1 MPRRLTQEEFIR
13 RAREKHGDKYDY
25 SKVRYVNASTP
36 VTIVCPIHGDFE
48 QIPDSHLQ
56 GKGCRRCGVEK
67 AHQLKPFEW
76 FLKRAREVHG
86 DKYDYSQVKWGKVMD
101 KITIICPE
109 HGPFEQT
116 ANGHLNSRQGC
127 PKCGLKK
134 LGANKRHSLEEFLR
148 LAKEKH
154 GDKYDYS
161 QVTKYVNGSTPV
173 TIICKTCG
181 QPFEQKP
188 KMHIKGHGCTHC
200 ANNKPIGTEEF
211 IRRAKDVWGD
221 RYTYEK
227 TVYTSNKEKVIVTC
241 QIHGDFQTTAYD
253 FLKGHGCPDCGMDAV
268 KQKRRKPQDDF
279 IAQCK
284 SVHGDRYDYS
294 QAVYRG
300 KRQKV
305 TIICRKHGPFEQWPD
320 GHLLGQGCPTC
331 KIEEAAIRNAK
342 GTEKFVEEAR
352 KVHGNKYDYSQVV
365 YVNNKTN
372 VTVICP
378 DHGPFEVAPQDH
390 LQGMNGCP
398 KCCTSKG
405 EKRILV
411 WLEAHNIPYLW
422 HKSIRSPLAIGKRKK
437 FIPDFQLPT
446 KDGMF
451 IEYNGEQHY
460 RPKELWGGEK
470 QLRKQQKRDAALRE
484 YCRQEEIR
492 LLEIPYTDF
501 DRIEEILE
509 RELKA

>member
-25 SKVRYVNASTP
+25 SKVRYVNANTP

-56 GKGCRRCGVEK
+56 GKGCRYCGIKAAHPIMSVE
-67 AHQLKPFEW
+67 EMVRRS
-76 FLKRAREVHG
+76 RAVHG
-86 DKYDYSQVKWGKVMD
+86 DKYDYSQVKIKTVSD
-101 KITIICPE
+101 PVTIICPE
-109 HGPFEQT
+109 HGPFKQ
-116 ANGHLNSRQGC
+116 APINHYHAKQGC

-134 LGANKRHSLEEFLR
+134 LGAKKRHSLEEFLR

-161 QVTKYVNGSTPV
+161 LVTEYVNNRTPV

-188 KMHIKGHGCTHC
+188 KMHLNGHGCTHC
-200 ANNKPIGTEEF
+200 ANNTQLTTEEF
-211 IRRAKDVWGD
+211 IRRAKGVWGN
-221 RYTYEK
+221 RYTYEN
-227 TVYTSNKEKVIVTC
+227 TVYTAIKAKVIVTC
-241 QIHGDFQTTAYD
+241 QVHGDFPTTAYD
-253 FLKGHGCPDCGMDAV
+253 FLQGHGCPECAKETYGDA
-268 KQKRRKPQDDF
+268 RRKDRDQF
-279 IAQCK
+279 IEDSRK
-284 SVHGDRYDYS
+284 IHGNKYDYS
-294 QAVYRG
+294 
-300 KRQKV
+300 KV
-305 TIICRKHGPFEQWPD
+305 EYVNNRTPVIIGCPIHGDFQQIPHA
-320 GHLLGQGCPTC
+320 HLAGQGCDLC
-331 KIEEAAIRNAK
+331 GRDRIANLHRK
-342 GTEKFVEEAR
+342 GTEKFIQEAR
-352 KVHGNKYDYSQVV
+352 EKHGNKYDYSQVV

-378 DHGPFEVAPQDH
+378 KHGPFEVMPLSHIKD
-390 LQGMNGCP
+390 LNGCP
-398 KCCTSKG
+398 KCSTSKG

-422 HKSIRSPLAIGKRKK
+422 HKSIKSKLAPNKRKK

-460 RPKELWGGEK
+460 RSKELWGGEK